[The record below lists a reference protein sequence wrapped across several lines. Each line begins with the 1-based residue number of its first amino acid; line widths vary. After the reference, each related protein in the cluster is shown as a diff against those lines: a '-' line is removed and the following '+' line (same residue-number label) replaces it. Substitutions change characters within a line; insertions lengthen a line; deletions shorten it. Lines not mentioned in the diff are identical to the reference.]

1 MLWGGPIRRT
11 GGTLDDDSRGP
22 CPLAHPP
29 ASRWWRR
36 STQPRPI
43 SEGFTPFV
51 VGGIVKAVIAG
62 IALPGA
68 WWLVNR
74 GDRLG

>member
-1 MLWGGPIRRT
+1 LRTRPPRGGGARRR
-11 GGTLDDDSRGP
+11 SRGDQ
-22 CPLAHPP
+22 
-29 ASRWWRR
+29 R
-36 STQPRPI
+36 
-43 SEGFTPFV
+43 GFTPFV

>member
-1 MLWGGPIRRT
+1 VV
-11 GGTLDDDSRGP
+11 
-22 CPLAHPP
+22 AHVD
-29 ASRWWRR
+29 AAEA
-36 STQPRPI
+36 I